1 LIEGLPKSTLHEF
14 SHKLSFVPAGHQFYG
29 WQKPRVLPRFTYLF
43 LDPKSRLLDTELRLS
58 EISLRPRL
66 FFFDQDLWDSTLKL
80 KAQVGQDN
88 GSAYAEALALFLVP
102 ARTLRVQQPIGWSV
116 LVTWLSSVS

>member
-1 LIEGLPKSTLHEF
+1 
-14 SHKLSFVPAGHQFYG
+14 
-29 WQKPRVLPRFTYLF
+29 VLPRFTYLF

-102 ARTLRVQQPIGWSV
+102 ARTLRVQQPIGWVRSCY
-116 LVTWLSSVS
+116 LVVQRIVMGRRQDALVVYAFSISIALLVAS